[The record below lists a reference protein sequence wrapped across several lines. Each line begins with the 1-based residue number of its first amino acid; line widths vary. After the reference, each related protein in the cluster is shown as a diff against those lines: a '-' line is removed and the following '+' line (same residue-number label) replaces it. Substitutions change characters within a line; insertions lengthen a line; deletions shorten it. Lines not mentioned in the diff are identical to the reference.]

1 MSSIGLQW
9 VLRFIVVGVFEKAI
23 RMKCCFRGK
32 RATAYIRNAM
42 HESWFLRLGSQCI
55 SILIRRTT
63 TQKHTIQIQ
72 IQRARLI
79 IIPDYCHRSEQWV
92 NTEFIIFR
100 SLRATAPYL
109 LSHISLLLQPSFVP
123 VLPSQSL
130 CIIICVCLFAEEWK
144 KRSQSQWKWE
154 CEEKDAKS

>member
-1 MSSIGLQW
+1 MSFTIHRCWCFWKSNSNEMLFSWQASYGLYSERNAWELVLAVRLTMHIDFNSQNHNTETYNTNTNTKSTSYYFPRLLSSI
-9 VLRFIVVGVFEKAI
+9 R
-23 RMKCCFRGK
+23 
-32 RATAYIRNAM
+32 
-42 HESWFLRLGSQCI
+42 
-55 SILIRRTT
+55 
-63 TQKHTIQIQ
+63 
-72 IQRARLI
+72 
-79 IIPDYCHRSEQWV
+79 V